1 MPSLQRRLPLFPLNS
16 VLFPNAS
23 MPLQIFEER
32 YKLMLKDCLDA
43 DSKLGVVLIKSGS
56 EVGEPAEPH
65 STGTLAHIVQA
76 SEIDGGRYFISVT
89 GQQRFRIMQIASY
102 RPYISAEVELLEE
115 DPEAWLPQ
123 TEMDVIRQAVT
134 DYARLITGLRGGWV
148 RRALGPSDPLAL
160 SYHIAGVLQI
170 EPAEKQTLL
179 EQQTAAK
186 RLESELDILRRDS
199 EALRNRLAL
208 DFMSRFSRQ

>member
-1 MPSLQRRLPLFPLNS
+1 MSSHRRKLPLFPLNS

-32 YKLMLKDCLDA
+32 YKLMLKDCLNA

-65 STGTLAHIVQA
+65 STGTLARIVQA
-76 SEIDGGRYFISVT
+76 SETDGGRYFISVT
-89 GQQRFRIMQIASY
+89 GEQRFRIVEIATY

-115 DPEAWLPQ
+115 DPDVWLPH
-123 TEMDVIRQAVT
+123 TEMDVIRQAAT
-134 DYARLITGLRGGWV
+134 DYARLLTGLTGGWV
-148 RRALGPSDPLAL
+148 YRARGPSDPLAM
-160 SYHIAGVLQI
+160 SYHIAGMLQV

-179 EQQTAAK
+179 EEQTAAK

-199 EALRNRLAL
+199 EGLRKRLAV
-208 DFMSRFSRQ
+208 DFMSRFGRQ

>member
-1 MPSLQRRLPLFPLNS
+1 MPSNQRRLPLFPLNS
-16 VLFPNAS
+16 VLFPNSS

-56 EVGEPAEPH
+56 EVGEPAVPH
-65 STGTLAHIVQA
+65 STGTLAHIVHA

-89 GQQRFRIMQIASY
+89 GQQRFRIAQIASY
-102 RPYISAEVELLEE
+102 RPYISADVELLEE
-115 DPEAWLPQ
+115 EPDIWLPQ
-123 TEMDVIRQAVT
+123 TEMEVIRQAVT
-134 DYARLITGLRGGWV
+134 DYSRLVTGLRGGWV
-148 RRALGPSDPLAL
+148 RQARGPSDPLAL

-170 EPAEKQTLL
+170 EPAEAQTLL
-179 EQQTAAK
+179 EEQTAAK

-199 EALRNRLAL
+199 DALRKRLAL
-208 DFMSRFSRQ
+208 EFMSRFGRQ